1 MATFQEY
8 VQLSNF
14 VYTDNLHT
22 IPAGQTIADMQP
34 ALSNW
39 RSGVDLEV
47 VGNWRMVYLMDRP
60 ASGFFGAAFR
70 KSDEVIVA
78 YRGTEPD
85 NIGDWV
91 ADAAFASR
99 LMERLNP
106 QMDDAIDLF
115 RAVQAEYPDHTL
127 TITGHSLGG
136 GLAQKAAM
144 SFNTVATTFNGPGAL
159 HAANHEEHMKFL
171 RGDYDHVISN
181 YVQSGD
187 IFVGNNRLLRHAG
200 QVIVLNEDQL
210 GMSVEDVKKILHF
223 AFHPIVNFNGDCNP
237 DGSLNEAHVVKVRL
251 EDKPSIIRDTAESL
265 LAHFG

>member
-22 IPAGQTIADMQP
+22 VAAGQTIADLQSVLP
-34 ALSNW
+34 NW
-39 RSGVDLEV
+39 RSGVEVDV
-47 VGNWRMVYLMDRP
+47 VGAWQLVYLMDRP
-60 ASGFFGAAFR
+60 ISGFFGAAFR
-70 KSDEVIVA
+70 KTDEVIVA

-85 NIGDWV
+85 SLGDWI

-99 LMERLNP
+99 LLERLNP
-106 QMDDAIDLF
+106 QIGDAVDLF
-115 RAVQAEYPDHTL
+115 RAVQAEYPDAIL

-144 SFNTVATTFNGPGAL
+144 SFNIPATTFNGPGAL
-159 HAANHEEHMKFL
+159 HAANHDEHMRFL
-171 RGDYDHVISN
+171 HGDFDHLILN

-200 QVIVLNEDQL
+200 QVIVLNEDEL
-210 GMSVEDVKKILHF
+210 GMSVDAVKKVMHF
-223 AFHPIVNFNGDCNP
+223 AYHPIAVFNQDCNP

-251 EDKPSIIRDTAESL
+251 EEKPSIIRDTAEKL
-265 LAHFG
+265 LAHLS